1 MKTIFITGSSGF
13 IGYSLS
19 LFLLMKGFSVIGLDN
34 HNNYYDKNLKILRNK
49 KLKKFRNFKFIHN
62 DLSNT
67 NYIFKKVIN
76 TKIEFLIHLA
86 ARPGVSGSI
95 SNPHSYLTNITDNFY
110 IYDLVKLLKVK
121 KLIYA
126 SSSSIYSVSNK
137 KRFSEN
143 DKITK
148 FNNFYGL
155 TKYTNEIFDDYFS
168 SLLNIKSVGLRF
180 FSVYGPFGRPDMAYY
195 SFVDSILKNKTI
207 NVFNYGKNKRDF
219 TYIDDVIDGI
229 YSLIIKFD
237 KISNLKS
244 TYNIGN
250 QSPRSIFDMVK
261 IIEKT
266 LNLKAKISFKKKNY
280 GDVEYTSANTML
292 AKKDFNFQ
300 SKVSLEEGMEKF
312 ISWYLN
318 NIKEKF

>member
-1 MKTIFITGSSGF
+1 MKTVFITGSSGF

-19 LFLLMKGFSVIGLDN
+19 LHLLTKGFTVIGLDN
-34 HNNYYDKNLKILRNK
+34 HNNYYDKNLKVLRNK
-49 KLKKFRNFKFIHN
+49 QLKKFKNFMFIHN

-67 NYIFKKVIN
+67 NYIFKKVTKI
-76 TKIEFLIHLA
+76 KIEFLIHLA

-95 SNPHSYLTNITDNFY
+95 SDPHSYLTNITDNFY
-110 IYDLVKLLKVK
+110 IYDLVKRLNVK

-126 SSSSIYSVSNK
+126 SSSSIYSISNK
-137 KRFSEN
+137 KSFSEN
-143 DKITK
+143 DKITN

-155 TKYTNEIFDDYFS
+155 TKYTNEIFDNYFS

-229 YSLIIKFD
+229 YSLIIRFD
-237 KISNLKS
+237 KINNLKP

-250 QSPRSIFDMVK
+250 QSPRSISDMIK

-266 LNLKAKISFKKKNY
+266 LNVKAKISFKKKSY
-280 GDVEYTSANTML
+280 GDAEYTAANTKL
-292 AKKDFNFQ
+292 ANKDFNFK
-300 SKVSLEEGMEKF
+300 SKTSLEEGMKKF
-312 ISWYLN
+312 IGWYLKN
-318 NIKEKF
+318 KV